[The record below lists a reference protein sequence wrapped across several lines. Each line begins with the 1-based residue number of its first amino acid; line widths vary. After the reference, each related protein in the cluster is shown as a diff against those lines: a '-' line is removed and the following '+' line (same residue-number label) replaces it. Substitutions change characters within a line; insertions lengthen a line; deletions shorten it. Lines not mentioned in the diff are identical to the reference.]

1 MPIVIK
7 AVNKSEYDKW
17 LKKAKQKFAKHDIQK
32 NKLVMNNN

>member
-1 MPIVIK
+1 MAEANV
-7 AVNKSEYDKW
+7 VTEQEYDKW